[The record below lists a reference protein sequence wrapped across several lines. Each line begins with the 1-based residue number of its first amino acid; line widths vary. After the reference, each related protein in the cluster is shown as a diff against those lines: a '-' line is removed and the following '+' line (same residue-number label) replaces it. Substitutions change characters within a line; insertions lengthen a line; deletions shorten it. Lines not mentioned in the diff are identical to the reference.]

1 MPQAVIFDYGVG
13 NLLSLKCAL
22 EKVGLKVEIGVSEK
36 QLKKADAIAL
46 PGVGSF
52 SAAVTKLDS
61 LKETLLNAVE
71 TGIPLIGI
79 CLGLQLLF
87 PASEEGPGKGLALF
101 EGKNV
106 RLQGEIKV
114 PHMGWNTLRIVK
126 QPPLFDNVANE
137 SYVYFVHSLYP
148 VPADKKIVASET
160 EYGTTFASAIA
171 NKNVFGTQF
180 HPEKSGDIGLK
191 ILENFVN
198 IVKR

>member
-1 MPQAVIFDYGVG
+1 MPKAVIFDYGVG

-22 EKVGLKVEIGVSEK
+22 EKVGLNVEIGVSAR
-36 QLKKADAIAL
+36 QLKKADTIAL

-52 SAAVTKLDS
+52 SAAITKLGTIKS
-61 LKETLLNAVE
+61 TLLTAVE
-71 TGIPLIGI
+71 SGKPLIGI
-79 CLGLQLLF
+79 CLGLQLFF
-87 PASEEGPGKGLALF
+87 PESEEGPGKGLALF

-106 RLQGEIKV
+106 RLRGEMKV
-114 PHMGWNTLRIVK
+114 PHMGWNTLRLVK
-126 QPPLFDNVANE
+126 QNQLFDGVADE

-148 VPADKKIVASET
+148 VPTDKEIVASET
-160 EYGTTFASAIA
+160 EYGETFTSAIA

-191 ILENFVN
+191 ILANFAN

>member
-1 MPQAVIFDYGVG
+1 MPEAVIFDYGVG

-22 EKVGLKVEIGVSEK
+22 EKVGLNATIGVSAR

-52 SAAVTKLDS
+52 SAAITKLGAVKD
-61 LKETLLNAVE
+61 TLLTAVE
-71 TGIPLIGI
+71 RGTPLIGI
-79 CLGLQLLF
+79 CLGLQLFF
-87 PASEEGPGKGLALF
+87 PESEEGPGKGLALF

-106 RLQGEIKV
+106 RLRGDVKV
-114 PHMGWNTLRIVK
+114 PHMGWNTLQLVK
-126 QPPLFDNVANE
+126 QDALFDGVADG

-148 VPADKKIVASET
+148 VPTDKAIVAAET
-160 EYGTTFASAIA
+160 EYGATFTSAVTS
-171 NKNVFGTQF
+171 KNVFGTQF

-191 ILENFVN
+191 ILENFAK